1 MLKQNKVVKMKAKGL
16 LSLLTFSEKRRD
28 ILLMLQE
35 EPKTLK
41 EIREYFN
48 VTSPEIIPHIRKLEN
63 GNLILQQ
70 NKKYVL
76 TDVGKVVTKSFE
88 RLSKTLEFFEYNM
101 DFWKE
106 HNINGIPEEF
116 RMRLYELGNYKISE
130 STPVEIF
137 LPHNVYM
144 KNLSESKCVKGVSP
158 TLHPDYPKL
167 VTMLAKKGVGVSFVV
182 TRDVLDK
189 IQKEYKKD
197 LKNFLSYEKA
207 SLYVSDEDIKVA
219 FTTSDTFLS
228 MRLFLKDTTYDFYR
242 NIICY
247 EKSALK
253 LGEDLFKYY
262 EKLSKKVELQD
273 F

>member
-1 MLKQNKVVKMKAKGL
+1 MLKQNKIVSMKAKGL
-16 LSLLTFSEKRRD
+16 LSLLTFSEKRRG

-41 EIREYFN
+41 EIREYLN
-48 VTSPEIIPHIRKLEN
+48 VTSPEIIPHIRKLEK
-63 GNLILQQ
+63 GNLILQK

-76 TDVGKVVTKSFE
+76 TDIGEIVTKSFE

-106 HNINGIPEEF
+106 HNINGIPDEF
-116 RMRLYELGNYKISE
+116 RMRLYELGNIIISK
-130 STPVEIF
+130 STPLDIF
-137 LPHNVYM
+137 QPHNEYI
-144 KNLSESKCVKGVSP
+144 KNLSESNLVKGVSP

-167 VTMLAKKGVGVSFVV
+167 VTMLAAKGVVVSFVV
-182 TRDVLDK
+182 ARDVLEK
-189 IQKEYKKD
+189 IQKDYKKD
-197 LKNFLSYEKA
+197 LQSFLMYENA
-207 SLYVSDEDIKVA
+207 SLFVSNEDIKVA

-228 MRLFLKDTTYDFYR
+228 MRLFLNDNTYDFYR
-242 NIICY
+242 NIICH

-262 EKLSKKVELQD
+262 EKRSQKVELQD
-273 F
+273 I